1 MTMTAAP
8 GLEGVTVAE
17 TGIGDVRG
25 AEGFF
30 HYRQYSAVELAER
43 RSFEDVWYLM
53 VHGEL
58 PSAAQAAN
66 FRSTTAALRT
76 LPTDVADLLGPLAA
90 AGTPLEVLRSV
101 VSVLG
106 ARAGWGP
113 TLDIDAEELSAQ
125 TLRLGALVPT
135 VVAAAHRLRSGEQPI
150 APRDDLG
157 HAGNLLWM
165 VAGVEPSP
173 SAARALE
180 QYLVLTVD
188 HGFNAST
195 FAARVITST
204 GADLASAVGGAIGAL
219 SGPLHGGAPSRAL
232 EMLDLVPDAE
242 AAQRWVRDVVA
253 SGGRVMGFG
262 HRVYSTDDPRSVLL
276 RQVAQDL
283 GGPRVAHALGVESA
297 VVRTL
302 AELKPGR
309 ELYTNVEFYAG
320 VVMEACGVP
329 RELFTPTFAASRTIG
344 WSAHIEE
351 QAADNRLIRPSARY
365 VGPPAPQPVPT
376 PGSSSR

>member
-17 TGIGDVRG
+17 TTIGDVRG

-58 PSAAQAAN
+58 PSAAQAAS
-66 FRSTTAALRT
+66 FRATTAGLRS
-76 LPTDVADLLGPLAA
+76 LPADVANLLEPLAA
-90 AGTPLEVLRSV
+90 VGTPLEVLRSL

-113 TLDIDAEELSAQ
+113 TLDITAEELSAQ

-135 VVAAAHRLRSGEQPI
+135 VVAAAHRLRVGRTPI
-150 APRDDLG
+150 APREDLG
-157 HAGNLLWM
+157 HAANLLWM
-165 VAGVEPSP
+165 VTGTEPTP
-173 SAARALE
+173 TAARALE
-180 QYLVLTVD
+180 QYLILTVD

-204 GADLASAVGGAIGAL
+204 GADLASAVGGAVGAL

-232 EMLDLVPDAE
+232 EMLDLVPDAD

-320 VVMEACGVP
+320 VVMEACGLP
-329 RELFTPTFAASRTIG
+329 RELFTPTFAASRTVG
-344 WSAHIEE
+344 WSAHIRE
-351 QAADNRLIRPSARY
+351 QAASNRLIRPSARY
-365 VGPPAPQPVPT
+365 VGPAAPQPVPR
-376 PGSSSR
+376 P

>member
-58 PSAAQAAN
+58 PTPSRATQFRAAAAAQ
-66 FRSTTAALRT
+66 RE
-76 LPTDVADLLGPLAA
+76 LPADVATLLEPLAT

-113 TLDIDAEELSAQ
+113 TLDITAEELSAQ

-135 VVAAAHRLRSGEQPI
+135 VVAAAHRLRSGHPPI

-157 HAGNLLWM
+157 HAANLLWM
-165 VAGVEPSP
+165 VTGVEPSP
-173 SAARALE
+173 AAARALE
-180 QYLVLTVD
+180 QYLILTID

-320 VVMEACGVP
+320 VVMEACGLP
-329 RELFTPTFAASRTIG
+329 RELFTPTFAASRTVG

-365 VGPPAPQPVPT
+365 VGPPAPQPVPM
-376 PGSSSR
+376 S

>member
-58 PSAAQAAN
+58 PTPSRATQFRAAAAAQ
-66 FRSTTAALRT
+66 RE
-76 LPTDVADLLGPLAA
+76 LPADVATLLEPLAA

-113 TLDIDAEELSAQ
+113 TLDITAEELSAQ

-135 VVAAAHRLRSGEQPI
+135 VVAAAHRLRSGHPPI
-150 APRDDLG
+150 PPRDDLG
-157 HAGNLLWM
+157 HAANLLWM
-165 VAGVEPSP
+165 VTGVEPSP
-173 SAARALE
+173 AAARALE
-180 QYLVLTVD
+180 QYLILTID

-320 VVMEACGVP
+320 VVMEACGLP
-329 RELFTPTFAASRTIG
+329 RELFTPTFAASRTVG

-365 VGPPAPQPVPT
+365 VGPPAPQPVPM
-376 PGSSSR
+376 S